1 MVFLMVVTPLT
12 SKSDVDQNVPPLM
25 SFDGRSV
32 SKSRSG
38 RAKGSKTMEKNL
50 KSGRF
55 SGRSSR
61 SVVNQAISPH
71 HLWIVFLSYLL
82 WLVLK
87 LLSRVSPNLG
97 KKQRCEGFLFS
108 QQKHAFHV
116 RTYVTVISIGGFVCR
131 RRINFFARANHTIRQ
146 DPVVCP
152 PG

>member
-12 SKSDVDQNVPPLM
+12 PKSDVDQNVPPLM

-97 KKQRCEGFLFS
+97 KKTAL
-108 QQKHAFHV
+108 
-116 RTYVTVISIGGFVCR
+116 
-131 RRINFFARANHTIRQ
+131 
-146 DPVVCP
+146 
-152 PG
+152 

>member
-71 HLWIVFLSYLL
+71 HLWIVFYHIYYG
-82 WLVLK
+82 W
-87 LLSRVSPNLG
+87 
-97 KKQRCEGFLFS
+97 C
-108 QQKHAFHV
+108 
-116 RTYVTVISIGGFVCR
+116 
-131 RRINFFARANHTIRQ
+131 
-146 DPVVCP
+146 
-152 PG
+152 